1 MSLTTD
7 GEPPGPVRFRLLC
20 DRRGCRAR
28 AVFDM
33 VIADPPPDIESDLFG
48 HFLHSAT
55 IASPH
60 IEELGWKYV
69 QQEGYWCPGC
79 DAPGR
84 RPRPRGVTSS

>member
-1 MSLTTD
+1 M
-7 GEPPGPVRFRLLC
+7 
-20 DRRGCRAR
+20 
-28 AVFDM
+28 FDM

-55 IASPH
+55 LASQH

-69 QQEGYWCPGC
+69 QQEGYWCPAC
-79 DAPGR
+79 AAPGR